1 MHSFLL
7 VLLFLLVFPQSAFA
21 YLGPGAGFAL
31 VGSGAA
37 LALALVSVAVTLLFF
52 PFRIL
57 YRILKKKG
65 VPKNAKAK
73 RVIVVGLDGLDCKI
87 FEKLRSEGKLPNLDS
102 LSKEGIFQKL
112 QTTIPA
118 LSPVAWSSFQT
129 GVNPGAHNIFDF
141 VARDKATYLPKLS
154 TAETSKIKGK
164 DVISLSRK
172 SKPFWMYL
180 GDKGISSSVL
190 RVPVSYPPERFQ
202 GRILSAMNTP
212 DIRGTQGTFSL
223 FATETFKD
231 SSLTSGEL
239 SRFKGVGGGVLLGE
253 LIGPVVEGEK
263 LTAKFSLKSTS
274 NGANISFGDQSFDLS
289 LDILS
294 PWIEVEFKS
303 KKNLIAG
310 ICKVCLKQNFPEP
323 LLYISPVNIHPE
335 KPILPISHPAF
346 FAKWISKIQGLF
358 GTLGFLEDTWARNE
372 RALSDAS
379 FLQQAY
385 ENHAER
391 ERMFFESLKRTKEGL
406 LVCVF
411 DAPDRIQHMFWR
423 FLEANHP
430 APKENPEVYGNTIY
444 EMYSKMD
451 SLVGKIKKEL
461 KSDDALFVIS
471 DHGFGSFRRCVD
483 LNRWLLNEG
492 YLVLKNNKK
501 STTAD
506 YLAEVDWSKS
516 KAFAL
521 GLTGIYLNRAGREA
535 QGIIL
540 DSEVPSLLKEIS
552 QKLAALVDPQTK
564 DKFCHEVFL
573 ASEVYRG
580 LYANEAPDLI
590 VGYKDGYRVDWGC
603 VTGGI
608 GEEVFTDN
616 LKAWSGDH
624 HIHPKEVPGVFFSNL
639 KFSGDK
645 FSILDMAPTILSLFG
660 QPIPKHFEGKVL
672 GV

>member
-1 MHSFLL
+1 MLFYL
-7 VLLFLLVFPQSAFA
+7 VLFLLILGFPSSAFA

-37 LALALVSVAVTLLFF
+37 LALALVSVFLTLLFF

-57 YRILKKKG
+57 IRILKKKG
-65 VPKNAKAK
+65 VPSNAKAK

-87 FEKLRSEGKLPNLDS
+87 FEKLRAEGKLPNLDS
-102 LSKEGIFQKL
+102 LARSGTYQKL

-154 TAETSKIKGK
+154 TAETSKLKGK
-164 DVISLSRK
+164 DIVTISRK
-172 SKPFWMYL
+172 AKPFWMYL
-180 GDKGISSSVL
+180 GENGIASSII

-212 DIRGTQGTFSL
+212 DIKGTQGTFSL
-223 FATETFKD
+223 FATENYKD
-231 SSLTSGEL
+231 STLTSGEL
-239 SRFKGVGGGVLLGE
+239 SRFKSDGIYLKGE
-253 LIGPVVEGEK
+253 LSGPAIDGEI
-263 LTAKFSLKSTS
+263 LTTPFTLKEKT
-274 NGANISFGDQSFDLS
+274 NGALITLGGESVELQ
-289 LDILS
+289 LDTLS

-303 KKNLIAG
+303 KKVSIAG
-310 ICKVCLKQNFPEP
+310 ICRVCLKQGFPEP

-391 ERMFFESLKRTKEGL
+391 ERMFFESLKRAAEGL

-423 FLEANHP
+423 FLESNHP
-430 APKENPEVYGNTIY
+430 APKENPEIYGDTIY
-444 EMYSKMD
+444 EMYAKMD
-451 SLVGKIKKEL
+451 SMVGKIKSEL
-461 KSDDALFVIS
+461 KANDALFVIS

-483 LNRWLLNEG
+483 LNRWLCDEG
-492 YLVLKNNKK
+492 YLVLKNGKK
-501 STTAD
+501 SSSAD

-521 GLTGIYLNRAGREA
+521 GLTGIYLNRTGREA
-535 QGIIL
+535 QGIVT
-540 DSEVPSLLKEIS
+540 DSEVPQLLKEIS
-552 QKLAALVDPQTK
+552 QKLSALCDPQTK
-564 DKFCHEVFL
+564 EKFCHEIFL

-590 VGYKDGYRVDWGC
+590 IGYKDGYRVDWGC

-608 GEEVFTDN
+608 GSEVFTDN

-639 KFSGDK
+639 KFRGDK

-660 QPIPKHFEGKVL
+660 QGVPKYFEGKDL